1 MRPCEMGE
9 AATRTAPW
17 NEDQGGL
24 SPDSYRQPL
33 GDVKLTACTAQLKIS
48 SSTFYS
54 KPWLYSMLSAP
65 RVGGQAASS
74 APARLAVNSEQLF
87 HLFEPQFLHQ

>member
-1 MRPCEMGE
+1 MGE
-9 AATRTAPW
+9 GATTTVPW

-24 SPDSYRQPL
+24 LPDSYRQPL

-48 SSTFYS
+48 TSTFYS
-54 KPWLYSMLSAP
+54 KPRPCSMLSAP
-65 RVGGQAASS
+65 RVDEQASS
-74 APARLAVNSEQLF
+74 APACLAVNSEQLF